1 MNNTPTRN
9 GLLSKMMLIAAVIT
23 LTLHITPDG
32 TLRAQESA
40 FNANHQKMA
49 ILPGEVSGVSIVDD
63 NLYCYASSVLLVAQ
77 RSGEQLLGF
86 WADTQYVRLA
96 EGINYIVR
104 HPSTG
109 DLYFTCPD
117 KLGRSIL
124 YYYHQPEGKKGKVR
138 KVRLGGMTAEHP
150 TFTADGKIMIFSS
163 RDRRRNNGGY
173 DLWYSLLEN
182 GKWSRPVNL
191 GTRINTTY
199 DEISPSIYRDCL
211 LFSSNG
217 HDDDHSYLNIYSTR
231 LISDHAIGDTIG
243 MLQIGRCRVQKL
255 PEPLN
260 SDDADDI
267 DMAIDTLHG
276 CGYWVSKRVESDS
289 DSQLYSFSGNLDG
302 VLLWGRVKDKYDN
315 ALQGVRVTAM
325 QSGVPICNSI
335 TDADGFYRLY
345 LQCDQYYE
353 LTYQLSGYFI
363 AFEDINTT
371 KEDGD
376 YLISESTLDVNLD
389 NLVLDQRLF
398 YDDLFGPGVD
408 LELSERGRDKLAP
421 LVRFLSDNPHMR
433 LSLTLSNDITT
444 DRSFNKLLTAHR
456 LQTIQS
462 FLYAQLPSSVEI
474 SISNGCEGRDGCSNA
489 TGLSRLAVVISEK

>member
-1 MNNTPTRN
+1 MNNITFRSCLILRFA
-9 GLLSKMMLIAAVIT
+9 LLLAVVAFSAVAPI
-23 LTLHITPDG
+23 
-32 TLRAQESA
+32 RAQESA

-49 ILPGEVSGVSIVDD
+49 LLPGEVTGVSIVDGD
-63 NLYCYASSVLLVAQ
+63 LYCYASSVLLVAQ

-96 EGINYIVR
+96 EGINYLVR

-124 YYYHQPEGKKGKVR
+124 YCYHQPEGKKGRVR
-138 KVRLGGMTAEHP
+138 KVRLSGMVVEHP

-163 RDRRRNNGGY
+163 YERRRSYGGY
-173 DLWYSLLEN
+173 DLWYSLFEN
-182 GKWSRPVNL
+182 GKWSRPINL
-191 GTRINTTY
+191 GNRINTSY
-199 DEISPSIYRDCL
+199 DEMSPSIYRDCL

-217 HDDDHSYLNIYSTR
+217 HDKDHSYLNIYSTR

-260 SDDADDI
+260 SDDADDL

-289 DSQLYSFSGNLDG
+289 DSQLYSFSGTLDG

-315 ALQGVRVTAM
+315 PLAGVRVTAL
-325 QSGVPICNSI
+325 QSGLPICNTT
-335 TDADGFYRLY
+335 TDDDGFYRLY

-353 LTYQLSGYFI
+353 LTYQITGYFI
-363 AFEDINTT
+363 AFNDINTT
-371 KEDGD
+371 KEDGE
-376 YLISESTLDVNLD
+376 YLISEATLDVTMD
-389 NLVLDQRLF
+389 NLVLGERIF
-398 YDDLFGPGVD
+398 FDDLFGPGVD
-408 LELSERGRDKLAP
+408 LELSEQGRDKLAP
-421 LVRFLSDNPHMR
+421 LLRFLSDNPHMHVD
-433 LSLTLSNDITT
+433 LSLSNDITN
-444 DRSFNKLLTAHR
+444 DPSFNGLLTAHR
-456 LQTIQS
+456 LQTIERY
-462 FLYAQLPSSVEI
+462 LYAQLPSSVTVATNNAC
-474 SISNGCEGRDGCSNA
+474 SGMAGCNTA
-489 TGLSRLAVVISEK
+489 TGLSRLTIVITEE

>member
-1 MNNTPTRN
+1 MNKS
-9 GLLSKMMLIAAVIT
+9 LLRLLCVSIIFTINLLPFT
-23 LTLHITPDG
+23 S
-32 TLRAQESA
+32 RAQESA

-49 ILPGEVSGVSIVDD
+49 ILPGEVTGVSIVDG

-96 EGINYIVR
+96 EGVNYLVR

-124 YYYHQPEGKKGKVR
+124 YYYHQPEGKKGKVK
-138 KVRLGGMTAEHP
+138 KVRLSGMTAEHP
-150 TFTADGKIMIFSS
+150 TFTADGHIMIFAS
-163 RDRRRNNGGY
+163 RERRHSVGGY

-191 GTRINTTY
+191 GSRINTTY
-199 DEISPSIYRDCL
+199 DEMSPSIYRDCL

-217 HDDDHSYLNIYSTR
+217 HDTDHSYLNIYSTR
-231 LISDHAIGDTIG
+231 LISDHVMGDTVG

-289 DSQLYSFSGNLDG
+289 DSQLYSFSGTLDG

-315 ALQGVRVTAM
+315 PLSGVRVTAM
-325 QSGVPICNSI
+325 QSGLPVCNTL

-353 LTYQLSGYFI
+353 LTYQHNGYFI

-371 KEDGD
+371 KDDGE
-376 YLISESTLDVNLD
+376 YLISETALDVTMD
-389 NLVLDQRLF
+389 NLLLGQRIF

-408 LELSERGRDKLAP
+408 LELSDHGREKLAP
-421 LVRFLSDNPHMR
+421 LLRFLSDNPHMHVDV
-433 LSLTLSNDITT
+433 SLSNDITN
-444 DRSFNKLLTAHR
+444 DPSFNGLLTTHR
-456 LQTIQS
+456 LQTIERY
-462 FLYAQLPSSVEI
+462 LYAQVPSSVTI
-474 SISNGCEGRDGCSNA
+474 TTNNACAGRAGCNTA
-489 TGLSRLAVVISEK
+489 TGLSRLTVVITEE